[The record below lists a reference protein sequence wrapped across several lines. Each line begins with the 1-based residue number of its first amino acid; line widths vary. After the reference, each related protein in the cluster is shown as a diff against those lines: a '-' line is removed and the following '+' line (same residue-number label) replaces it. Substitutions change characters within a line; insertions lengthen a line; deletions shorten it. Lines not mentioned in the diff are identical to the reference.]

1 MWGRFG
7 RAHAFLED
15 CLISGILQD
24 LISSVG
30 GAQAAIF
37 LDGEGEFI
45 AQAGNASVDVKL
57 VGAWKEL
64 QLDRIK
70 ETAGRLGLGDIRAVL
85 YSHDEGNELVV
96 PVANEYCLL
105 LFLSAYADLREALAR
120 LKDTIERLKK
130 DIE

>member
-1 MWGRFG
+1 M
-7 RAHAFLED
+7 
-15 CLISGILQD
+15 ISGILQD

-37 LDGEGEFI
+37 LDSDGEFI
-45 AQAGNASVDVKL
+45 AQAGDATVDVKL

-70 ETAGRLGLGDIRAVL
+70 AAAGRLGLGDVRAVL

-96 PVANEYCLL
+96 PVAKEYCLL
-105 LFLSAYADLREALAR
+105 LFLSSYADLRQALAG
-120 LKDTIERLKK
+120 LKDAIERLQK
-130 DIE
+130 DIEN